1 MILVTPQCPE
11 IQCSLDHGNRLN
23 HGTTCCGF
31 DKGSCLSPCL
41 AWTWLSSTPCWEC
54 ERHQFFSRT
63 TDFCIYGALKNW
75 THLTHLKTSL
85 EPVDIYVRI
94 RGPRQ
99 RGSRSFRNLSGRL
112 QIRENSAHKFS
123 RKCGRSNILRLSR
136 E

>member
-1 MILVTPQCPE
+1 MRCVMILVTPQCPE
-11 IQCSLDHGNRLN
+11 IQCSWDHGNRLN

-41 AWTWLSSTPCWEC
+41 AWTWRSSTPCWEC

-85 EPVDIYVRI
+85 EPVDNEARDLLETCQEDFRFVRI
-94 RGPRQ
+94 QLTNFQENVAG
-99 RGSRSFRNLSGRL
+99 
-112 QIRENSAHKFS
+112 QIF
-123 RKCGRSNILRLSR
+123 
-136 E
+136 